1 MHLKTVGKPV
11 ALHLAVAIMLFGLVG
26 SVWAEENAI
35 RSFESYAMGGR
46 VEAPRES
53 APEGRGPAPEILLH
67 IGGRSFDPLQEAA
80 PSNGGRSATQ
90 QTDSGGATGYYIVQF
105 DGPIQPQWK
114 AALAEAGVE
123 LFDYVPQF
131 AFIARM
137 APARRETVQRLPHVR
152 WVGAYQ
158 PAYRMSPS
166 ARSQIHLREG
176 VDEKP
181 EAPMTDLRVNLFPG
195 VDPAVVAARIQAWGG
210 EVRSHHASHDG
221 TSLAVRLPADRV
233 TDLAAVEGV
242 KWIEALPQWELF
254 NDVSADI
261 MGVRPTWQRFGLYGE
276 GQVVGVADSGLDM
289 GSAAAGEI
297 HEDFED
303 GLGNSRVVALIDRVP
318 LEEGDAVGD
327 NASDTDGHGTHV
339 AGSVL
344 GNGWWS
350 GSDPAT
356 DHFPMRTNAGM
367 APKAGLVFQAL
378 NRNGTRGLE
387 GIPADLGEL
396 FEEARL
402 AGAHLHT
409 NSWGSSQ
416 ASAYTTFSR
425 DVDAYMWHNPW
436 FLILFS
442 AGNDGVD
449 LDRDGV
455 IDGYSLGAPATA
467 KNCLAV
473 GATEGDRPRGAG
485 YDFVWATGR
494 WLDRY
499 HADPIRDDHMSNND
513 RGLAA
518 FSSRGPVLDGR
529 YKPDIVAPGTNILS
543 ARTRAVA
550 AEAGIGWGNYNDH
563 YVWMG
568 GTSMATP
575 LAAGAAALMREYL
588 MTEAGFDLPSA
599 ALIKAALLNSTED
612 ISPGQYGA
620 GDSQEIPYGPGPNN
634 VTGWG
639 RLNLGDGVFPEAPFN
654 ILFYDETT
662 GLETG
667 GRQDH
672 TIKVTNSDAP
682 LRVTLS
688 WTDYPGLPSAH
699 GALVN
704 DLDLQLVAPSGAV
717 HYPDSA
723 LQSTAVIAIAYD
735 HDGHS
740 GIHRAAKSYAVRFSP
755 ERSHAYLES
764 VSFLY
769 ANGDA
774 DGNLSVASVDV
785 VVYADLAGMPDPD
798 RALLRR
804 TLHFMPWGFH
814 TIPLGVAL
822 GDGDFHIALE
832 RGADALLSMALEAG
846 NPEGRTLSR
855 DPETE
860 DAAWVPSDDTALIRA
875 NVRYTPDWSTDCD
888 RVNNNESITLQRP
901 EVGRYTLRVTGYNTP
916 YGPQP
921 YALVASGYI
930 VRSPGGSGSHGGGC
944 FVQSMVPEWIRKP

>member
-1 MHLKTVGKPV
+1 MNLKTVGKPLVPHLVV
-11 ALHLAVAIMLFGLVG
+11 ALLLFGWIG
-26 SVWAEENAI
+26 SALAGDDPI
-35 RSFESYAMGGR
+35 RSFGSFAMGGR

-53 APEGRGPAPEILLH
+53 APAGPVPAPGIMLH
-67 IGGRSFDPLQEAA
+67 IGGRSFDPFQEAA
-80 PSNGGRSATQ
+80 VPDGGRSSTLQSDPDGETA
-90 QTDSGGATGYYIVQF
+90 YFIVQF
-105 DGPIQPQWK
+105 DGPIQPDWK
-114 AALAEAGVE
+114 SALADAGVE
-123 LFDYVPQF
+123 LFDYVPEF

-137 APARRETVQRLPHVR
+137 APDRWETVQRMPHVR

-166 ARSQIHLREG
+166 ARSRIYLREG
-176 VDEKP
+176 VDEQA
-181 EAPMTDLRVNLFPG
+181 EAPMTDLRVDLFPG
-195 VDPAVVAARIQAWGG
+195 VDPAVVEARIQTWGG
-210 EVRSHHASHDG
+210 NVRSRRASHDG
-221 TSLAVRLPADRV
+221 TTLAVSLPANRV
-233 TDLAAVEGV
+233 ADLAAVEGV
-242 KWIEALPQWELF
+242 KWVETLPQWELF

-261 MGVRPTWQRFGLYGE
+261 MGVRPIWERYGLYGE
-276 GQVVGVADSGLDM
+276 GQVVGVTDTGLDM

-318 LEEGDAVGD
+318 VETGGAVGD
-327 NASDTDGHGTHV
+327 NASDTHGHGTHV

-356 DHFPMRTNAGM
+356 DHFPIRSNAGM
-367 APKAGLVFQAL
+367 APKAGLVFQAV
-378 NRNGTRGLE
+378 NRNGTGSLE
-387 GIPADLGEL
+387 GLPPDLGEL

-409 NSWGSSQ
+409 NSWGSSL
-416 ASAYTTFSR
+416 AGAYDVYSR
-425 DVDAYMWHNPW
+425 DVDAYMWHNPR

-455 IDGYSLGAPATA
+455 IDGYSIGTPATA

-485 YDFVWATGR
+485 YDYLWGIES
-494 WLDRY
+494 WGHLY

-518 FSSRGPVLDGR
+518 FSSRGPVMDGR

-543 ARTRAVA
+543 ARTRAA
-550 AEAGIGWGNYNDH
+550 AVDANIGWGDYNDH

-588 MTEAGFDLPSA
+588 MTEAGFDTPSA
-599 ALIKAALLNSTED
+599 ALIKAALLNSAED

-639 RLNLGDGVFPEAPFN
+639 RLNLGDGVFPEAPFH
-654 ILFYDETT
+654 ILFYDENT

-672 TIKVTNSDAP
+672 TIKVTDGDAP

-704 DLDLQLVAPSGAV
+704 DLDLQLIAPSGAV
-717 HYPDSA
+717 HYPDGA
-723 LQSTAVIAIAYD
+723 LQSSAVSSIAYD
-735 HDGHS
+735 HGGQG
-740 GIHRAAKSYAVRFSP
+740 GIVYDTRSYAVRFTP
-755 ERSHAYLES
+755 ERTPAYLEN
-764 VSFLY
+764 VTFAY
-769 ANGDA
+769 ANA
-774 DGNLSVASVDV
+774 DDPDDLSVAPVEV

-798 RALLRR
+798 RVLLRR
-804 TLHFMPWGFH
+804 TLQFMPWGYH
-814 TIPLGVAL
+814 TIPLDVVL
-822 GDGDFHIALE
+822 GDGDFYIALE
-832 RGADALLSMALEAG
+832 RGDAALLRIVLEAG
-846 NPEGRTLSR
+846 NPEGRTMVR
-855 DPETE
+855 DTTT
-860 DAAWVPSDDTALIRA
+860 DDDVWAPSDNTALIRA
-875 NVRYTPDWSTDCD
+875 NVRYTPDWSTDSD

-901 EVGRYTLRVTGYNTP
+901 EVGRYTLRVSGYNTP
-916 YGPQP
+916 CGPQP
-921 YALVASGYI
+921 YALVASGHI
-930 VRSPGGSGSHGGGC
+930 VRAEGGSGGGGSGC
-944 FVQSMVPEWIRKP
+944 FVQAMTPAWGR